1 MHVNEDD
8 TTPMSTDA
16 ATKRPRDQHE
26 TPVVA
31 RSLWNLAWRRMRRNK
46 LAMVGLGLVVFLTF
60 LAIFADFLAPYD
72 PLRQVGEYTNKDAGF
87 RGSVLVLE
95 GQGLYEEEFV
105 SIQEYSIGD
114 TGVTYTDGLNRTRT
128 IGFSQLAGDSE
139 ADWYSEPL
147 YLLGTDNFGRDILSR
162 LIHGARIS
170 MSIGLLAE
178 LIAILVGVTLGS
190 IAGFFR
196 GGTDAAV
203 MYVANVVWSFP
214 YILLVIALAIVL
226 GAGFVPTFVAIG
238 IASWVDMCRI
248 VRGQFFSLRET
259 EYVEA
264 TKALGFTSMRTIF
277 RHILP
282 NTLGP
287 VTIIAT
293 AGFAM
298 AMIAEASLAFIG
310 IGIPRPTPSW
320 GVMIFDAKDTV
331 ATGQHLGQLIYPC
344 LLLGM
349 AVFGF
354 NLLGDGLRDALDPK
368 LQK

>member
-1 MHVNEDD
+1 MAKPETDRHEV
-8 TTPMSTDA
+8 TTPE
-16 ATKRPRDQHE
+16 PRS
-26 TPVVA
+26 
-31 RSLWNLAWRRMRRNK
+31 RSLWGIAWLRMRRNR
-46 LAMVGLGLVVFLTF
+46 LAMVGLVLVVFLTL
-60 LAIFADFLAPYD
+60 LAIFADVIAPFD
-72 PLRQVGEYTNKDAGF
+72 PLRQIGEYSNKNAGF
-87 RGSVLVLE
+87 RGSVIALKSD
-95 GQGLYEEEFV
+95 GFYEEEFV
-105 SIQEYSIGD
+105 AVESYTIGTSD
-114 TGVTYTDGLNRTRT
+114 VTFVDGLGRERTVP
-128 IGFSQLAGDSE
+128 FDKLAGESE
-139 ADWYSEPL
+139 EEWYREPV
-147 YLLGTDNFGRDILSR
+147 YLLGTDKFGRDVLSR

-178 LIAILVGVTLGS
+178 IIAVLVGVTLGS

-196 GGTDAAV
+196 GATDAAV
-203 MYVANVVWSFP
+203 IYVANVVWSFP
-214 YILLVIALAIVL
+214 YILLVIALSIVL
-226 GAGFVPTFVAIG
+226 GSGFVPTFVAIG

-259 EYVEA
+259 EFVEA
-264 TKALGFTSMRTIF
+264 TKALGFTSVRTIF

-320 GVMIFDAKDTV
+320 GVMIFDAKDFIS
-331 ATGQHLGQLIYPC
+331 TGEHLGQIIYPC
-344 LLLGM
+344 LLLAM

-368 LQK
+368 LQR